1 MRSRM
6 AVAAFIA
13 AFCGAAAARAG
24 EARVE
29 FVAPERFTDA
39 SVTGDHRIGP
49 EEPTLREL
57 ADHLRH
63 LAQHGLPEGQLL
75 DVQVTDIDLAGR
87 YDPLRLGAR
96 DTRIVRGV
104 DWPRITLRYSLR
116 AGDRV
121 LGAGDEVLQDQAFE
135 FRAGRSQPGGRLFFE
150 KAMLDDWFQKRFPRQ
165 G

>member
-1 MRSRM
+1 MRSRT
-6 AVAAFIA
+6 ALAAFVAAFCA
-13 AFCGAAAARAG
+13 VSAARAG

-49 EEPTLREL
+49 DEPTLREL
-57 ADHLRH
+57 ADHLRR
-63 LAQHGLPEGQLL
+63 LAQHGLPEGQVLE
-75 DVQVTDIDLAGR
+75 VQVTDIDLAGR
-87 YDPLRLGAR
+87 YDPLRLEGR
-96 DTRIVRGV
+96 NTRVVRAV

-121 LGAGDEVLQDQAFE
+121 LAAGEEVLQDQAFE
-135 FRAGRSQPGGRLFFE
+135 FRAGRSQPGGRLFSE
-150 KAMLDDWFQKRFPRQ
+150 KAMLDDWFQERFPRQ